1 MKIKLWLD
9 NKVAGEYEAELA
21 DLAREFAGSDYN
33 RGDYLDWPPARRCG
47 TWLACDK
54 TSTLDPGGVDL
65 ILDEWGKLPGDERYP
80 NGLGD

>member
-9 NKVAGEYEAELA
+9 NKIAGEYEEEVA

-33 RGDYLDWPPARRCG
+33 RGSYLDWPANRRLG
-47 TWLACDK
+47 TWICCEKNSAIDGENIEVIL
-54 TSTLDPGGVDL
+54 GV
-65 ILDEWGKLPGDERYP
+65 WGKLPGDERYP